1 MVSTEPPSA
10 ASVREVMTVN
20 PNGPRDLKIRVTDCA
35 KHLAVNGRAPRDE
48 R

>member
-10 ASVREVMTVN
+10 ALVREVTCVN
-20 PNGPRDLKIRVTDCA
+20 PNGPRDLKIRVADCA
-35 KHLAVNGRAPRDE
+35 KHLGVNGRAPRDE